1 MHVLLIEDNR
11 SLSDWLKRALTDSGY
26 TVDTV
31 GDGEAALYALQHLSF
46 DVAILDLGLPKLSGL
61 DVLRRIRDQGSDLPI
76 LILTAEGSLKARI
89 DGLNR
94 GADDYLSKPFDIGE
108 LEARL
113 RSILRR
119 RSGQRNPVVQCGSLS
134 FDTNTKFFTL
144 DGTRL
149 HLPPREHAVLEMLL
163 MNQGKTVTKAKLAS
177 SVFSLDDNTGPTT
190 IEVYISRL
198 RKRLSGFDAQILTLR
213 GLGYLLKQ
221 INVANG

>member
-11 SLSDWLKRALTDSGY
+11 SLADWLARALRDSGY
-26 TVDTV
+26 SVDVVT
-31 GDGEAALYALQHLSF
+31 DGEAAIYAIERLSF
-46 DVAILDLGLPKLSGL
+46 DAVVLDLGLPRVSGL
-61 DVLRRIRDQGSDLPI
+61 EVLRRTRAQGNDVPI

-119 RSGQRNPVVQCGSLS
+119 KAGQKNPVIQCGSLE
-134 FDTNTKFFTL
+134 FDSNTRQFSL
-144 DGTRL
+144 SGEALR
-149 HLPPREHAVLEMLL
+149 LPPREHAVLEALL
-163 MNQGKTVTKAKLAS
+163 IHQGKTVAKTKLAG
-177 SVFSLDDNTGPTT
+177 SVFSLDDEGSPTT

-198 RKRLSGFDAQILTLR
+198 RKRLLGCDVQILTLR

-221 INVANG
+221 VNLPEG